1 MPQDAYITSPRWMES
16 HCSVAQS
23 PTRGIGR
30 TGVTEGETRTTSWHR
45 MASMADP
52 GQAPCWTIAGHVPT
66 I

>member
-1 MPQDAYITSPRWMES
+1 MDS

-30 TGVTEGETRTTSWHR
+30 TGVTEGETRTTSLHR